1 MATWAIGDV
10 HGCFRT
16 LEALLE
22 RIDLDFRRD
31 RLWMVGDLVNRG
43 PRSLEVLRWA
53 RAMDRSLGDRFQA
66 VLGNHDLHLIAR
78 RLGVAA
84 ARPRDTLE
92 EILRADDGGDL
103 VEWLRRRPFVHFGR
117 VAGHDHILVHAGLPP
132 GWSAKKT
139 LESSERLGRLLQ
151 GPGAR
156 RLLRRGSAGED
167 RSPPVRE
174 TAPTR
179 STSARPRRTG
189 TTGPGARDRAALA
202 ALTRTR
208 MLDAESAPHDF
219 NGPPE
224 DAPAG
229 LEPWFRAVPRA
240 CAGRTVVCGHW
251 AALGLRLEPDLVA
264 LDTGCVWG
272 GTLTA
277 VRLGAER
284 RVLRMKV
291 VDRLRAD
298 ALPG

>member
-22 RIDLDFRRD
+22 RIDLDYRRD

-43 PRSLEVLRWA
+43 PRSLDVLRWA
-53 RAMDRSLGDRFQA
+53 RALEEEMGDRFRA

-78 RLGVAA
+78 YLGVAA
-84 ARPRDTLE
+84 ARPRDSLE
-92 EILRADDGGDL
+92 KVLEAADSAEL
-103 VEWLRRRPFVHFGR
+103 VEWLRQRPFVRFER
-117 VAGHDHILVHAGLPP
+117 VAGSDHVLVHAGLPP

-151 GPGAR
+151 GPHAR
-156 RLLRRGSAGED
+156 RLLRSGRADED
-167 RSPPVRE
+167 RRPSVRE
-174 TAPTR
+174 TAPTC

-189 TTGPGARDRAALA
+189 TTGASVQDRAALA
-202 ALTRTR
+202 AFTRMR
-208 MLDAESAPHDF
+208 MLDAEAAPHDF

-284 RVLRMKV
+284 RVLQMKV
-291 VDRLRAD
+291 VDRL
-298 ALPG
+298 

>member
-1 MATWAIGDV
+1 
-10 HGCFRT
+10 
-16 LEALLE
+16 
-22 RIDLDFRRD
+22 
-31 RLWMVGDLVNRG
+31 MVGDLVNRG

-53 RAMDRSLGDRFQA
+53 RAMDRDLGDRFRV

-78 RLGVAA
+78 HLGVTE

-92 EILRADDGGDL
+92 EVLRADDGGDL
-103 VEWLRRRPFVHFGR
+103 VEWLRRRPFVHCER
-117 VAGHDHILVHAGLPP
+117 VADRDYVLVHAGLPP

-139 LESSERLGRLLQ
+139 LESSERLE
-151 GPGAR
+151 
-156 RLLRRGSAGED
+156 RLLRGPHARSLLRSERSHED
-167 RSPPVRE
+167 RRPSVRE
-174 TAPTR
+174 TAPTY

-189 TTGPGARDRAALA
+189 TTGASVQDRAALA
-202 ALTRTR
+202 AFTRMR
-208 MLDAESAPHDF
+208 MLDAEAAPHDF

-277 VRLGAER
+277 VRLGTER
-284 RVLRMKV
+284 RVLQMKV
-291 VDRLRAD
+291 VDRL
-298 ALPG
+298 

>member
-1 MATWAIGDV
+1 
-10 HGCFRT
+10 
-16 LEALLE
+16 
-22 RIDLDFRRD
+22 
-31 RLWMVGDLVNRG
+31 MVGDLVNRG

-53 RAMDRSLGDRFQA
+53 RAMDRDLGDRFRV

-78 RLGVAA
+78 HLGVTE

-92 EILRADDGGDL
+92 EVLRADDGGDL
-103 VEWLRRRPFVHFGR
+103 VEWLRRRPFVHCER
-117 VAGHDHILVHAGLPP
+117 VAGRDYVLVHAGLPP
-132 GWSAKKT
+132 GWSAKRT
-139 LESSERLGRLLQ
+139 LESGERLERLLR
-151 GPGAR
+151 GPHAR
-156 RLLRRGSAGED
+156 RLLRRGSHGED
-167 RSPPVRE
+167 RRPSVRKGA
-174 TAPTR
+174 APGE
-179 STSARPRRTG
+179 A
-189 TTGPGARDRAALA
+189 GPGARDRAALA
-202 ALTRTR
+202 AFTRMR

-272 GTLTA
+272 DTLTA

-284 RVLRMKV
+284 RVLRLKV
-291 VDRLRAD
+291 VDRLRAG
-298 ALPG
+298 ALPGRT